1 MTKLGHA
8 VSIVTVVAGVA
19 ASVVNNM
26 EVVVAVGAV
35 VLVRSPEVDD
45 RSAITMIFIDCTSTD
60 ILYRHFR
67 VLVGIIGLLPHV
79 GRSPMIHHGSILFDG
94 GLDDYLFFIGVIGFG
109 LGQVAGICQST
120 GVLVSR
126 IAVSVVMAA

>member
-8 VSIVTVVAGVA
+8 ASIVTVVAGVA

-45 RSAITMIFIDCTSTD
+45 
-60 ILYRHFR
+60 
-67 VLVGIIGLLPHV
+67 
-79 GRSPMIHHGSILFDG
+79 
-94 GLDDYLFFIGVIGFG
+94 
-109 LGQVAGICQST
+109 
-120 GVLVSR
+120 
-126 IAVSVVMAA
+126 